1 MYSSYR
7 LTKIGSGSLNIKDVR
22 PEDGGTYQC
31 RAENSLDSID
41 VAAVIEVWRGPRFVK
56 KPQNTVAVE
65 KGDIEMLCQVEAE
78 PRPTVQW
85 YKNGDLI
92 IESEYFQIV
101 RESNLKI
108 LGLVGLDAGIYQ
120 CVATN
125 QVGNI
130 QSSAELKVIK
140 KYGKLPFLLFPT
152 FSHQTYVFC
161 LGK

>member
-1 MYSSYR
+1 MYSYR

-78 PRPTVQW
+78 PKPTVQW

-130 QSSAELKVIK
+130 QTSAELKVIK
-140 KYGKLPFLLFPT
+140 KFGKIGAILIISVASVAFE
-152 FSHQTYVFC
+152 
-161 LGK
+161 

>member
-1 MYSSYR
+1 M
-7 LTKIGSGSLNIKDVR
+7 K
-22 PEDGGTYQC
+22 
-31 RAENSLDSID
+31 
-41 VAAVIEVWRGPRFVK
+41 
-56 KPQNTVAVE
+56 
-65 KGDIEMLCQVEAE
+65 KGDIELVCQVEAE

-101 RESNLKI
+101 HESNLKI

-130 QSSAELKVIK
+130 QTSAELKVIK
-140 KYGKLPFLLFPT
+140 KFGKTSFTEFLILSIRSYLSVCYYKDFLNE
-152 FSHQTYVFC
+152 
-161 LGK
+161 LGIQRFH

>member
-1 MYSSYR
+1 M
-7 LTKIGSGSLNIKDVR
+7 K
-22 PEDGGTYQC
+22 
-31 RAENSLDSID
+31 
-41 VAAVIEVWRGPRFVK
+41 
-56 KPQNTVAVE
+56 
-65 KGDIEMLCQVEAE
+65 KGDIELVCQVEAE

-101 RESNLKI
+101 HESNLKI

-130 QSSAELKVIK
+130 QTSAELKVIK
-140 KYGKLPFLLFPT
+140 KFGKISFTEFLILSIRSYLSISLVPGVVLIPLRIAVLSLT
-152 FSHQTYVFC
+152 NSDSS
-161 LGK
+161 LEN

>member
-1 MYSSYR
+1 MINH
-7 LTKIGSGSLNIKDVR
+7 TDAVF
-22 PEDGGTYQC
+22 
-31 RAENSLDSID
+31 NSKRHILITHSFNLS
-41 VAAVIEVWRGPRFVK
+41 R
-56 KPQNTVAVE
+56 
-65 KGDIEMLCQVEAE
+65 
-78 PRPTVQW
+78 

-140 KYGKLPFLLFPT
+140 KFGKNNSNIDSFFTPSCLIIKVKSKISTFFLIDSKYF
-152 FSHQTYVFC
+152 
-161 LGK
+161 